1 MLWQPRA
8 DLQLTLTH
16 AQGYQQPMRYFGT
29 PLVEG
34 RQLEALRHRNYNVDD
49 SEIRFRDRWTQVDA
63 MWTPN
68 ANVEWRTRVYQI
80 DSQRDWRNAEAY
92 VYNRATG
99 LIDRSGNT
107 EITHNQDQTGL
118 TSTLRV
124 LGNVGG
130 WRTASRLAWMP
141 TARTSSTPT
150 TPMPAARARSIRSIL
165 SRASSA
171 SDAPN
176 LPRYRNLAEQYA
188 LFVEDRLAL
197 SERWSVLGG
206 LRRDRA
212 RIDRTDLISG
222 QNAFSK
228 TYSSTGWRAGTV
240 LALQPTLSLYAQYS
254 QAATRSVAC

>member
-1 MLWQPRA
+1 
-8 DLQLTLTH
+8 
-16 AQGYQQPMRYFGT
+16 
-29 PLVEG
+29 
-34 RQLEALRHRNYNVDD
+34 VDD
-49 SEIRFRDRWTQVDA
+49 SEIRYRDRWTQLDA
-63 MWTPN
+63 LWTPN

-118 TSTLRV
+118 TSTLR
-124 LGNVGG
+124 GNGG
-130 WRTASRLAWMP
+130 WPATSRWAWMP

-150 TPMPAARARSIRSIL
+150 TPMPAARARSIRSIRC
-165 SRASSA
+165 RAVRQRCA
-171 SDAPN
+171 EPAALPQPCRAVRAVRGRPAGAERALVGAGWAAP
-176 LPRYRNLAEQYA
+176 R
-188 LFVEDRLAL
+188 
-197 SERWSVLGG
+197 
-206 LRRDRA
+206 RA

-240 LALQPTLSLYAQYS
+240 LRCS
-254 QAATRSVAC
+254 RR